1 MVFKTKDLSI
11 KRSKGA
17 RCDQAGKKGNNGVI
31 KTLNK
36 IIGEE
41 KYTDKNTKG
50 IYALQLCVKEEFM
63 LRFFN
68 KVKHKNK
75 IWFLGPEQASLL
87 NIESYQR

>member
-63 LRFFN
+63 LRLFN